1 MHKVPTTVTY
11 HSTGEPKSSVASWGF
26 EVSRGTT
33 EPGRKR
39 GSRQDETEPFSWFK
53 LLLQPPIR
61 SSEGPRAED
70 SPELNTIRELLEKY
84 KKSAYQVSV
93 DYLRKLWG
101 HTKRHLANRL
111 GERFSDRYKV
121 LVVLT
126 VPAIWTPESTKMG
139 EMLAREA
146 GFPGTIHLLQE
157 PEAAAIAAIRESGAG
172 PFLGLN
178 DIITVCDAGKDIC
191 VSGLPIW
198 QK

>member
-1 MHKVPTTVTY
+1 MTYSTEGPT
-11 HSTGEPKSSVASWGF
+11 SIVASWGF
-26 EVSRGTT
+26 EVTRGAA
-33 EPGRKR
+33 EFGRRR

-53 LLLQPPIR
+53 LLLQPPKR
-61 SSEGPRAED
+61 SSEDPETEG
-70 SPELNTIRELLEKY
+70 SPELNTIRKLLEKY
-84 KKSAYQVSV
+84 HKSAYQVSV

-126 VPAIWTPESTKMG
+126 VPAIWTPESIKMA
-139 EMLAREA
+139 ERLAREA
-146 GFPGTIHLLQE
+146 GFPGIIHLLQE

-178 DIITVCDAGKDIC
+178 DIITVCDAGGGTC
-191 VSGLPIW
+191 VSGLPVR

>member
-1 MHKVPTTVTY
+1 MTY

-61 SSEGPRAED
+61 SSEGPKAED

-93 DYLRKLWG
+93 DYLQKLWEHTKQHLARKL
-101 HTKRHLANRL
+101 
-111 GERFSDRYKV
+111 GEEFSDSYEV
-121 LVVLT
+121 AVILT
-126 VPAIWTPESTKMG
+126 VPAVWTPESIKMA
-139 EMLAREA
+139 ERLAREA

-157 PEAAAIAAIRESGAG
+157 PEAAAIAAIQEAG
-172 PFLGLN
+172 IRPLLRLN
-178 DIITVCDAGKDIC
+178 DIITVCDAGGGTC
-191 VSGLPIW
+191 VSGIPI
-198 QK
+198 